1 MKKILVIT
9 LLTAAIYS
17 CGPSAEEKAKME
29 QATADSL
36 KAVEDMR
43 LAAEAAAIAASQLD
57 SNNAQIVADT
67 IAK

>member
-1 MKKILVIT
+1 MKKILVIIVLAT
-9 LLTAAIYS
+9 AIYS

-67 IAK
+67 LAK